1 MNTVAYNK
9 LLKTAEKILDKKISP
24 QEKVAFIPAL
34 KAVQPY
40 AGKALQ
46 GAKNL
51 MSNSWKGM
59 SGLDKT
65 LTVGMPAAMTLPTM
79 FDKQDQEGRSRA
91 ERLTTTGGNIAG
103 GLLGGG
109 LGMKAS
115 SAISKAI
122 PGKVGKGL
130 GFLAS
135 AAGMMGGSMAGEK
148 ITSAPFNT
156 FRPKPQSNSGQGYA
170 LNVPSPPNQSPAPQ
184 ANITG

>member
-9 LLKTAEKILDKKISP
+9 LLKTAENILYKDFAA
-24 QEKVAFIPAL
+24 QEKIAFLPAL
-34 KAVQPY
+34 KAIQPY
-40 AGKALQ
+40 AGKAFQ

-65 LTVGMPAAMTLPTM
+65 LTVGLPTATTLPTM
-79 FDKQDQEGRSRA
+79 FDKQDQMGRSRA
-91 ERLTTTGGNIAG
+91 ERLATTGGNIAG

-115 SAISKAI
+115 NAISKAL

-135 AAGMMGGSMAGEK
+135 TAGMIGGSMAGER
-148 ITSAPFNT
+148 TGAAPFSAFKPKAQTNT
-156 FRPKPQSNSGQGYA
+156 TQSYA
-170 LNVPSPPNQSPAPQ
+170 LNVPNPPPQSPAPQ
-184 ANITG
+184 ANITT